1 MLKVLACLSGS
12 YCVHMCGMCSI
23 MSKRC
28 QTLLLQI
35 YLHFPEVIQHIH
47 LPEATLSGEGAADG
61 STCKVTAAVY
71 DTSGHELPVY
81 STWEIN
87 TLIVS
92 VFVHVQLDVL
102 VHRLITLL
110 ADTGDSKSAENRASD
125 ASLACRKL
133 AVSHP
138 VLLLRFTTQAFSI
151 HKKEKKIWNTN
162 PWGFL
167 RELKVSWVA
176 KKNNK

>member
-1 MLKVLACLSGS
+1 
-12 YCVHMCGMCSI
+12 MCGMSSI

-35 YLHFPEVIQHIH
+35 YLHFPEVIQHIR

-71 DTSGHELPVY
+71 DTSGHELPVNI
-81 STWEIN
+81 TWKIN
-87 TLIVS
+87 AVCCLWVY
-92 VFVHVQLDVL
+92 VYVQLDVL

-138 VLLLRFTTQAFSI
+138 VLLLRFITQHFLFS
-151 HKKEKKIWNTN
+151 
-162 PWGFL
+162 L
-167 RELKVSWVA
+167 RIRYALVQLQVLCELIKS
-176 KKNNK
+176 